1 MADFGSRRHRVLIMK
16 IRTSTKNDLDPLVAL
31 FTESVHQIAA
41 QRYTPE
47 QLAAWAPESPDL
59 GLWRS
64 RLALVE
70 TLVAEINGALAGFIS
85 YTRDG
90 HIEFLFTSP
99 AFSRQGVASALFEAA
114 PQRLHSMGATKLATD
129 ASLEARPFFEAKGFR
144 TVEEHVVERN
154 GVQFRRFAMARACG
168 DECIQQGQ
176 ATNVRD

>member
-1 MADFGSRRHRVLIMK
+1 MK
-16 IRTSTKNDLDPLVAL
+16 IRTSTDSDLDSLVAL

-41 QRYTPE
+41 RSYTPA

-59 GLWRS
+59 ELWRS

-70 TLVAEINGALAGFIS
+70 TLVAEIDEALAGFVS

-114 PQRLHSMGATKLATD
+114 ARRLHVMGTNKLSTD

-144 TVEEHVVERN
+144 TVEEQVVERN
-154 GVQFRRFAMARACG
+154 GVQFRRFAMARAC
-168 DECIQQGQ
+168 DDFQQGQ
-176 ATNVRD
+176 VADTRALRD